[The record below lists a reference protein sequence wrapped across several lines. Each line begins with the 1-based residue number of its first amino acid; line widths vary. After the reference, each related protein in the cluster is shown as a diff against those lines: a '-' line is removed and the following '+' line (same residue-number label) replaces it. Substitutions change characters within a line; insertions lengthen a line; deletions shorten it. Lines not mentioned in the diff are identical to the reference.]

1 MTKISPTISHYV
13 KQVSGRIKQ
22 SEYPLTNMDTS
33 KLEGIQYGIPLF
45 EGVKMSD
52 VAFVTKRLETLNLFR
67 GCKWGC
73 KHCLK
78 NALAPKKGRES
89 ILFEDLKRFVYGFK
103 ELSERLG
110 FDVLNGNKYL
120 NIIDD
125 SNPIDMP
132 IRGLRGFHS
141 VADAMKLIYDR
152 LKIPTLFVTSGWA
165 ERGTSE
171 YKYSTDAV
179 KKIVN
184 MIKKNPDSVEEVQ
197 VSINPFLETRNY
209 QYRMAQTLMTFLDLF
224 KIDKARIIFRHA
236 EDGNAGY
243 DSKAAQ
249 ELYEEIYND
258 LKKLTD
264 SKLEGFP
271 QLKPDVVTE
280 FDKSHLIEPSGRGRR
295 FFPFERNMKLQKE
308 LIQDSL
314 DWGAMNGEE
323 QREVLLNNSL
333 KCIDIDGTVYTTK
346 PSNAEFVASP
356 IELTI
361 PTDIK
366 LNYVNKEKPNP
377 IFSDIEV

>member
-1 MTKISPTISHYV
+1 
-13 KQVSGRIKQ
+13 
-22 SEYPLTNMDTS
+22 
-33 KLEGIQYGIPLF
+33 
-45 EGVKMSD
+45 
-52 VAFVTKRLETLNLFR
+52 
-67 GCKWGC
+67 
-73 KHCLK
+73 
-78 NALAPKKGRES
+78 
-89 ILFEDLKRFVYGFK
+89 
-103 ELSERLG
+103 
-110 FDVLNGNKYL
+110 
-120 NIIDD
+120 
-125 SNPIDMP
+125 
-132 IRGLRGFHS
+132 
-141 VADAMKLIYDR
+141 
-152 LKIPTLFVTSGWA
+152 VTSGWA

-184 MIKKNPDSVEEVQ
+184 MVKKNPDSVEEVQ

-243 DSKAAQ
+243 DREAAQ

-264 SKLEGFP
+264 SKLEDFP
-271 QLKPDVVTE
+271 QLKPEVVTE

-314 DWGAMNGEE
+314 DWGTMNVEE